1 MRRRPFP
8 QIEGDIP
15 PVRYEA
21 TYIYLTEDG
30 TWPKNPIAIIPKDLD
45 WMQEETYVAI
55 RDLRPSS
62 VMGSI
67 SHVRVLEVRPE
78 IHVSTGRYSQV
89 IRRVLVTPV
98 MSLEE
103 TNKAIEE
110 ENDELPF

>member
-1 MRRRPFP
+1 
-8 QIEGDIP
+8 
-15 PVRYEA
+15 
-21 TYIYLTEDG
+21 
-30 TWPKNPIAIIPKDLD
+30 
-45 WMQEETYVAI
+45 
-55 RDLRPSS
+55 

-103 TNKAIEE
+103 TNKVIEE